1 MTVFR
6 DTGYRTR
13 LGLSFYNR
21 LQDLERLESFLRAA
35 RTLIIYG
42 PRGVGKSELV
52 RYYLSRRTPRLL
64 GVLVDVRRRAA
75 ERLGVHGS
83 LGDVAR
89 LLGENVSH
97 VLGTGSLVRLVESI
111 SRALRG
117 LYGGLVVIDE
127 FHLLYRDR
135 EEAIAELERVAGYLA
150 KTGHVPHLVLTVSE
164 GFVATSRARRRLI
177 GYSARYMLL
186 EGLGKESMEA
196 LYNEYRER
204 YGCGIG
210 FQEYWGVFGGAP
222 GYLVD
227 ACPLSR
233 EELLGEYIP
242 SVLRD
247 TVDEAIARLSEE
259 LSREPREVLGLA
271 AKLLEEQGDKPLFI
285 QDPVLQRLA
294 EQLVEYNVLYPCRK
308 RAAERY
314 LPQLPVYGAA
324 IVLAAQGGYSAAS
337 LVPPSV
343 LEKALEKNEWSS
355 TRCLAPG

>member
-6 DTGYRTR
+6 DTGYRTG

-21 LQDLERLESFLRAA
+21 LQDLGRLESLLQAA

-42 PRGVGKSELV
+42 PRGVGKSELA
-52 RYYLSRRTPRLL
+52 RYYLSRRAPRLSGIL
-64 GVLVDVRRRAA
+64 IDVRRRAA
-75 ERLGVHGS
+75 KRLGVHGS

-89 LLGENVSH
+89 VLDDIVSR
-97 VLGTGSLVRLVESI
+97 VLGTGSLVGLVESVA
-111 SRALRG
+111 RVLRG
-117 LYGGLVVIDE
+117 LSSGLVVIDE

-135 EEAIAELERVAGYLA
+135 EEAVTELERVAGYLA
-150 KTGHVPHLVLTVSE
+150 KTGHGPRLVLTVSE

-222 GYLVD
+222 GYLVE

-233 EELLGEYIP
+233 EELLREYIP

-247 TVDEAIARLSEE
+247 TVDEAVARLSEE
-259 LSREPREVLGLA
+259 LSREPREVLGLV
-271 AKLLEEQGDKPLFI
+271 AKLLEEQGAKPLFI
-285 QDPVLQRLA
+285 QDPVLRRLA
-294 EQLVEYNVLYPCRK
+294 EQLVEYNVLYPCREG
-308 RAAERY
+308 AAERY

-324 IVLAAQGGYSAAS
+324 IILAARGGYSAAS

-343 LEKALEKNEWSS
+343 LEKTLVENEWSN